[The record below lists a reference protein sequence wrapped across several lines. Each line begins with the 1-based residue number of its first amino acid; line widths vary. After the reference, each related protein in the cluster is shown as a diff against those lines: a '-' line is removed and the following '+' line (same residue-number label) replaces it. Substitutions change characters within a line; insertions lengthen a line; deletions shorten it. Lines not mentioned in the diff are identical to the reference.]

1 MNTYEQ
7 HSLPLREALKNEF
20 THGMQSMGSPEV
32 VEGFPSSLE
41 VLGDTVLFPLQSFE
55 VCNI

>member
-32 VEGFPSSLE
+32 VEGVSKFI
-41 VLGDTVLFPLQSFE
+41 GGAGRHGAFPLAKL
-55 VCNI
+55 